1 MRLRRKR
8 ERNPRKNPYP
18 RERFR
23 KKKVEEWGKRTQK
36 CRRYEQSQTVIRTIQ

>member
-23 KKKVEEWGKRTQK
+23 KEKTEEWGKI
-36 CRRYEQSQTVIRTIQ
+36 SQRQRK